1 MLCFP
6 GGGVRFPSGLLLLFL
21 GVCEGCPG
29 GGGGG
34 KEMKLCP
41 GGGLMPGGPGG
52 IFFGRPGGGGGGIL
66 KLAWGRGAVMDHQK
80 IIALS
85 KLPVWYLVLDERCVI
100 RDSHAKVWPA
110 QICQ

>member
-66 KLAWGRGAVMDHQK
+66 KLAWGIGAVMDHQK

-85 KLPVWYLVLDERCVI
+85 KLPVWSRP
-100 RDSHAKVWPA
+100 R
-110 QICQ
+110 

>member
-6 GGGVRFPSGLLLLFL
+6 GGGVRFSSGLLLLFL

-80 IIALS
+80 IIAHSGIS
-85 KLPVWYLVLDERCVI
+85 KLLLYLI
-100 RDSHAKVWPA
+100 
-110 QICQ
+110 